1 MVAADED
8 SRSEHS
14 SVEEGKEDS
23 RLLLKRLK
31 ALEVSHPTIH
41 PLREKP
47 VATGTDWES
56 VSSSLSSPRLIQ
68 SPVGH

>member
-1 MVAADED
+1 MTADED

-14 SVEEGKEDS
+14 SVEEGKEES
-23 RLLLKRLK
+23 RLLLKKLK
-31 ALEVSHPTIH
+31 VLEVSHPTVH
-41 PLREKP
+41 PLRGKP
-47 VATGTDWES
+47 AATGTDWES